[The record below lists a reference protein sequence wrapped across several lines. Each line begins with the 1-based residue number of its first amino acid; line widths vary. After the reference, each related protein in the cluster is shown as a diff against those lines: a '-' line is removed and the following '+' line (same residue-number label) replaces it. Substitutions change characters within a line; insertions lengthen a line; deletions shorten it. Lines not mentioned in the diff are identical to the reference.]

1 MKKVIL
7 SLVLVV
13 TIIGLSACGQT
24 DSNAVTVLTSSGYEP
39 YEMVDTDGN
48 LTGFDIELMEALALE
63 VGIEIVWQDV
73 DFDGIIAS
81 LQSGQAEI
89 AIAGLSPTEE
99 RKVMVDFSD
108 VYYNTE
114 SGLSNYLV
122 FNASDV
128 TVTGLDDLDGLI
140 VGAQIGTVQA
150 ELLES
155 ISDEYNFTVDLRS
168 NNTMIVEEINAGRI
182 DVLVVENAVAD
193 SILETNTTL
202 TKVGFESYLDDVLGS
217 AIAFAKDS
225 EYTEQFN
232 EALKTLEENGTLAT
246 LIDTWFNSEE

>member
-1 MKKVIL
+1 MKKVVL
-7 SLVLVV
+7 SLVLVLAL
-13 TIIGLSACGQT
+13 ISLSACGQT
-24 DSNAVTVLTSSGYEP
+24 DSNAVIVLTSSGYEP
-39 YEMVDTDGN
+39 YEMVDIDGN

-89 AIAGLSPTEE
+89 AIAGLSPTDE
-99 RKVMVDFSD
+99 RKEMVDFSD

-128 TVTGLDDLDGLI
+128 TVTGLADLDGLT

-193 SILETNTTL
+193 SILETNTSL
-202 TKVGFESYLDDVLGS
+202 SKVGFESYLDDVLGS

-232 EALKTLEENGTLAT
+232 AALATLKENGTLDA
-246 LIDTWFNSEE
+246 LIDEWFNREE